1 MKIEKRD
8 GKIVDFDSTKIGIA
22 ISKAAADFPEIG
34 NEELDKLK
42 ENIMKVITDEASQHQ
57 GKDDLFSVEDCQD
70 LVVHYLRK
78 MKYRKLANRFQRV
91 REEKAVDRQLRS
103 VFDVL
108 KNEDTK
114 EKTENANVDGYT
126 MSGRHLHISED
137 VIKIHS
143 SKHLFS
149 KEVMKAKD
157 DGLIYIHDQGWASLG
172 SLTCNQIDIPKLFKG
187 GFSTGHGFLREPG
200 GIKTAFMLSAIAIQS
215 SQNDYHGGQSI
226 PNFDYS
232 LAPYIM
238 KSFRKYIV
246 KHLELV
252 NDYLNLNIQSLN
264 EIEALITNPGY
275 ITDFKYD
282 EALNKLSSNYIL
294 PQWAEIIKNA
304 MNDTEDEAFQGAE
317 GLVHN
322 LNTMH
327 SRAGAQVPFSS
338 INFGCDVSEAGRLV
352 SKVLLKAQL
361 GGLGKHETPIFP
373 ILIYQLKKGINF
385 NPGDPN
391 YDIFRLAMEC
401 SSKRLFPTYAFADS
415 SFNLPFYERDHYYG
429 LINTMGALAGHEH
442 LYITIDDGQPLD
454 ISIKDFYE
462 YCKTG
467 ELKNARPCQLFFNKG
482 KHYIAK
488 EDLKKLSHG
497 QEATGVSGVYQI
509 TYLPEDVTYIGSS
522 SNIGR
527 RFNEHRCHINKTG
540 GLDSGI
546 GFKDYNLDNYKFEIL
561 EETDSYKEAEVK
573 YIMSTPNI
581 NYKGIKNGYYKR
593 VSNRAPS
600 VYTRPKYMP
609 NPKYEQDLIDL
620 SDKNIK
626 VFDRDNKWTKIN
638 HVFKNNKKN
647 SPLMMCIHYLENGIL
662 YKIDATED
670 HPFWNGEKYVRTDEL
685 TLDDRLYR
693 ADGLELKIVDISY
706 NYDLKDSYDIGT
718 ATGTFIGSDIMMHN
732 CRTRVMSNLNGREG
746 AIGRGNL
753 SFNSINL
760 PMIALNSGGNLNKF
774 YKQLEYACEMA
785 DKALLER
792 LEVQG
797 KQQKRN
803 LPFMAGC
810 GMWLDT
816 DDLDDLDYMAPVL
829 KHGTL
834 SIGFVGLAEALVALT
849 GKHHGESKESDKL
862 GYEIISFIK
871 NYCDKRAQETHMNYS
886 CLGTPAETYCYT
898 ALKQV
903 REKYGIIPGVTDR
916 EYFTNSSHVPVYY
929 KIGIKDKIDIEG
941 KYHKLENGGHI
952 CYVEV
957 DGDISQ
963 NLDAFEQIL
972 HMMSNADVGYG
983 AVNIPI
989 IWCPNCNKTF
999 RGSFDIHV
1007 CPNCG
1012 YNELDDADPIKE
1024 CDC

>member
-8 GKIVDFDSTKIGIA
+8 GKVVDFDSTKIGIVISRAA
-22 ISKAAADFPEIG
+22 IDFPEIG
-34 NEELDKLK
+34 IEELERLK
-42 ENIMKVITDEASQHQ
+42 ANIINLVTEEASQRQ
-57 GKDDLFSVEDCQD
+57 DKDDLFSVEDCQD
-70 LVVHYLRK
+70 LVISSLRK
-78 MKYRKLANRFQRV
+78 LKYRKLANAFQKV
-91 REEKAVDRQLRS
+91 REEKAVDRQLRA
-103 VFDVL
+103 VFDIVS
-108 KNEDTK
+108 NEDTK

-143 SKHLFS
+143 TKHIFS
-149 KEVMKAKD
+149 KEVIKAKN
-157 DGLIYIHDQGWASLG
+157 DGLIYIHDQGWASIG

-238 KSFRKYIV
+238 KSFRKYLV
-246 KHLELV
+246 RHLELM
-252 NDYLNLNIQSLN
+252 NEYMNLNTPAML
-264 EIEALITNPGY
+264 EIKALLKNPGY
-275 ITDFKYD
+275 ITDFSYD
-282 EALNKLSSNYIL
+282 MAYGKL
-294 PQWAEIIKNA
+294 IKDYPTIYWDAIVRHA
-304 MNDTEDEAFQGAE
+304 MEDTEDEAFQGAE

-338 INFGCDVSEAGRLV
+338 INFGCDTSEAGRLV

-361 GGLGKHETPIFP
+361 EGLGKHETPIFP

-385 NPGDPN
+385 NPEDPN

-415 SFNLPFYERDHYYG
+415 SFNLPFYERDPYYG
-429 LINTMGALAGHEH
+429 LINTMG
-442 LYITIDDGQPLD
+442 
-454 ISIKDFYE
+454 
-462 YCKTG
+462 
-467 ELKNARPCQLFFNKG
+467 
-482 KHYIAK
+482 
-488 EDLKKLSHG
+488 
-497 QEATGVSGVYQI
+497 
-509 TYLPEDVTYIGSS
+509 
-522 SNIGR
+522 
-527 RFNEHRCHINKTG
+527 
-540 GLDSGI
+540 
-546 GFKDYNLDNYKFEIL
+546 
-561 EETDSYKEAEVK
+561 
-573 YIMSTPNI
+573 
-581 NYKGIKNGYYKR
+581 
-593 VSNRAPS
+593 
-600 VYTRPKYMP
+600 
-609 NPKYEQDLIDL
+609 
-620 SDKNIK
+620 
-626 VFDRDNKWTKIN
+626 
-638 HVFKNNKKN
+638 
-647 SPLMMCIHYLENGIL
+647 
-662 YKIDATED
+662 
-670 HPFWNGEKYVRTDEL
+670 
-685 TLDDRLYR
+685 
-693 ADGLELKIVDISY
+693 
-706 NYDLKDSYDIGT
+706 
-718 ATGTFIGSDIMMHN
+718 

-760 PMIALNSGGNLNKF
+760 PMIALNANGNLNRF

-792 LEVQG
+792 LEIQG

-816 DDLDDLDYMAPVL
+816 DDLEDLDPLAPVL

-834 SIGFVGLAEALVALT
+834 SIGFVGLAEALVVLT
-849 GKHHGESKESDKL
+849 GKHHGESEEADKL

-871 NYCDKRAQETHMNYS
+871 DYCDRRAEETHMNYS

-898 ALKQV
+898 ALKQCK
-903 REKYGIIPGVTDR
+903 EKYGVVPGVTDKD
-916 EYFTNSSHVPVYY
+916 YFTNSSHVPVGF
-929 KIGIKDKIDIEG
+929 KIGIADKIKIEG
-941 KYHKLENGGHI
+941 KYHKLENAGHI

-972 HMMSNADVGYG
+972 HMMSDADVGYG
-983 AVNIPI
+983 AINIPI

-999 RGSFDIHV
+999 RGSFDIHI

-1012 YNELDDADPIKE
+1012 YNELEDDTP
-1024 CDC
+1024 DCNC